1 MTETPEPAL
10 GNLVTQ
16 HLARVEA
23 TLLSRVLVGT
33 LAGALPAT
41 ILRVERRRSFA
52 DRLARRP
59 GVVIGVHIHAYDQ
72 TLTFR
77 AAEFGAIQA
86 GAEHTVRGV
95 VLSRELLTVPAWL
108 DRLADLLN
116 RLAADDQ
123 ATRAAL
129 RRALR

>member
-10 GNLVTQ
+10 GNLVSQ

-23 TLLSRVLVGT
+23 TLLSRVLVAT

-41 ILRVERRRSFA
+41 VLRVERRRSFA

-59 GVVIGVHIHAYDQ
+59 GVVIGVQIHAYDQ

-86 GAEHTVRGV
+86 GVEHTVRGV
-95 VLSRELLTVPAWL
+95 VLSREQLTVPAWL
-108 DRLADLLN
+108 DRLAELLN
-116 RLAADDQ
+116 QLAADDH
-123 ATRAAL
+123 ATRTAL
-129 RRALR
+129 QRALS